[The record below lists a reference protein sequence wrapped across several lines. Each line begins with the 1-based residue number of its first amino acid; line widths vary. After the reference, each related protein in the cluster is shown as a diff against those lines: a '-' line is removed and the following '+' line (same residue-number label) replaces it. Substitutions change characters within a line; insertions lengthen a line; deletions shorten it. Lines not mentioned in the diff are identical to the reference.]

1 MVGFSDAMQLQI
13 ERLFHFFA
21 CLQDTLLP
29 LTMSEYDPVG
39 HWGKGNRGF
48 PRGGIHGDPFYR
60 GKGKGKGKGK
70 GYGEAERP
78 RPYPYQPAR
87 PRSDREETP
96 TEATGRTP
104 EHGETRTPAHDEH
117 SETGS
122 RQSLVQRHAGYTEVD
137 SQALGRTVI
146 GRVHESRGARVPI
159 PTAPP
164 PLQPVTV
171 SPYANRG
178 KYGTEAEAN
187 EALRQTVYAIDT
199 QSTPLCAR
207 TWMPQFLEPLPY
219 FSRNCSMTSPEGFD
233 TVMTSVRQR
242 DTYGDGV
249 QPLNEGPFLSTVL
262 EGNWNDKKYT
272 GWAKLTET
280 VIPFAYIE
288 HYGPLSD
295 AHERYVRKLPCS
307 RYRWLKEE
315 RGIHLRKFDPR
326 LHGMHETVGHDP
338 E

>member
-1 MVGFSDAMQLQI
+1 
-13 ERLFHFFA
+13 
-21 CLQDTLLP
+21 
-29 LTMSEYDPVG
+29 MSGYDP

-48 PRGGIHGDPFYR
+48 PRGGIRGDPSYR

-87 PRSDREETP
+87 PRSDRGETP

-104 EHGETRTPAHDEH
+104 EHGETPTPAHDEH

-199 QSTPLCAR
+199 QWCPTPLCAR

-219 FSRNCSMTSPEGFD
+219 FSQHCSMTSPEGFD

-280 VIPFAYIE
+280 VI
-288 HYGPLSD
+288 
-295 AHERYVRKLPCS
+295 
-307 RYRWLKEE
+307 
-315 RGIHLRKFDPR
+315 LRIMDR
-326 LHGMHETVGHDP
+326 
-338 E
+338 